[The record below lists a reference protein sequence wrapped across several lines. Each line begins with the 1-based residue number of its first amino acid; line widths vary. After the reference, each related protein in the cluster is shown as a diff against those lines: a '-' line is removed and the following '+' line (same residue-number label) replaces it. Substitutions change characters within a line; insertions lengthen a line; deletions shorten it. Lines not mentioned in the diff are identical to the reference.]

1 MPRHPRDCAVVVD
14 VGALWLI
21 GPMADRWSADQIRAL
36 APDAASVRAGDRL
49 ATPTPWRQTGATAAV
64 LWGYCSGSGTKPYQT
79 IVDLAGP
86 AYKCSCPSRKFPCKH
101 ALGLLLLWSQG
112 EVPDADT
119 PSEHVIA
126 WLAGRTKARAE
137 QKPDAPAP
145 AKDPER
151 AAKTAAARVDRVRGG
166 IDELQLWLTD
176 QVGLGMAGSEVDT
189 YRKFDAVAARLVD
202 AQAPGLAARIRRLPA
217 LISGY
222 SGDVVDWPEHLLEE
236 YGRIWSLCTAHQ
248 RIDELP
254 DGLARTV
261 RRHVGYPVAKADV
274 LATPGV
280 SDKWLV
286 LGRRETEEENLQSR
300 RTWIW
305 GAATRQFGMIL
316 DYAPTGGL
324 LPNRPVV
331 GHTLTAAMYFYP
343 GTPELRCLYDD
354 ATPSDTPTTNT
365 VSTLP
370 VGDIA
375 DARRRRAA
383 IIAADP
389 WAMTCPVVI
398 SGRLGRTADDTPAI
412 IDTDG
417 TALALPDIADRW
429 ALLLAATAGGDVRL
443 FGELGMRGL
452 DAISVITNERVI
464 GL

>member
-1 MPRHPRDCAVVVD
+1 
-14 VGALWLI
+14 
-21 GPMADRWSADQIRAL
+21 MADRWSADQIRAL
-36 APDAASVRAGDRL
+36 APDVASVRAGDKL
-49 ATPTPWRQTGATAAV
+49 ATPTRWRQTGATAAV
-64 LWGYCSGSGTKPYQT
+64 LWGEGSGTQPYQT
-79 IVDLAGP
+79 IVDLGGP

-112 EVPDADT
+112 EVLDADT
-119 PSEHVIA
+119 PSESAAA
-126 WLAGRTKARAE
+126 WLAGRTARAE

-176 QVGLGMAGSEVDT
+176 QVGLGLAGSEVDT
-189 YRKFDAVAARLVD
+189 YQKFDAVAARLVD

-217 LISGY
+217 LVSGY
-222 SGDVVDWPEHLLEE
+222 SGDAVDWPEQLLEE

-280 SDKWLV
+280 SDTWLV
-286 LGRRETEEENLQSR
+286 LGRRETEEDHLQSR

-305 GAATRQFGMIL
+305 GATTRRFGMIL

-324 LPNRPVV
+324 LPNRPVT
-331 GHTLTAAMYFYP
+331 GHSLTAPMHFYP
-343 GTPELRCLYDD
+343 GMPELRCLYDD
-354 ATPSDTPTTNT
+354 AAPSETPPPPTADLVDTVPI
-365 VSTLP
+365 
-370 VGDIA
+370 GDIPA
-375 DARRRRAA
+375 ARRRRAR
-383 IIAADP
+383 IIADDP
-389 WAMTCPVVI
+389 WALTCPVVI
-398 SGRLGRTADDTPAI
+398 SGRLARTADDTPAI
-412 IDTDG
+412 IDATG

-429 ALLLAATAGGDVRL
+429 ALLLAATAGAELRL
-443 FGELGMRGL
+443 FGELGMRGI
-452 DAISVITNERVI
+452 DAISVITGERVI